1 MGKGRACVRT
11 RGSKQQCCW
20 GWLFLV
26 ASSLPAIP
34 SSVSS
39 GRGGG
44 SEGPRERVHLF
55 HVMPFCARQLG
66 QAGWL
71 VGLGCRGGMRSR
83 WKPICRLMVGMVL
96 VTEWTGEGRALCC
109 YEWKLTTCGGEGGC
123 PFSATSKEC
132 LALSEVSAAPL
143 LDPNTKSLR
152 GICPIVLKDG

>member
-1 MGKGRACVRT
+1 MRT

-26 ASSLPAIP
+26 ASSLPSIP
-34 SSVSS
+34 PFLCLLRER
-39 GRGGG
+39 RGIRG

-143 LDPNTKSLR
+143 PDTNTMSLR
-152 GICPIVLKDG
+152 GISPIVPKDG